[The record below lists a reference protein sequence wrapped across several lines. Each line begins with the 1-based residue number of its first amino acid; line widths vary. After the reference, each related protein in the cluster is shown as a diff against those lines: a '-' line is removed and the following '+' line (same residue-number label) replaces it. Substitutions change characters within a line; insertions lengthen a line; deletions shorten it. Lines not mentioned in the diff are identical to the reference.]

1 MDKRFKIFIAYHI
14 NEEAVASLISEYFQN
29 MGIPKELIYLCA
41 LPSNDGKVNNIEE
54 INAML
59 KCSSVNIPVL
69 SEKFLESVFC
79 TNITGAM
86 IFDAEALLL
95 PVMLPEITQNMIYG
109 FLKDVY
115 RVFKLD
121 EDADIAYIYDVVR
134 GALDILP
141 PSLSIAT
148 NSMNTLKNKYMVTVN
163 RITTKSSPM
172 LISSNPAFEQI
183 DVTTDDEM
191 IVLYYILY
199 NQVLEVSKE
208 TIEDWLVLEE
218 IYDVDV
224 ENAFRLLATIGY
236 ARFHEGVLKIDIVTF
251 RRWSKLT
258 EEILPVLSTCVKNH
272 KILSSDIF
280 EDMWYNDELNVSL
293 KLFTAY
299 LIDESVTELTNK
311 AQNDPQLQDIISWE
325 NKNNLK
331 PIVSANY
338 QKCLNVFVNNNII
351 YESDWTIYGVPRKY
365 TLNNSFLQHILSNDF
380 PHRHELQ
387 KLKTEAV
394 DL

>member
-14 NEEAVASLISEYFQN
+14 NEESIALLISEYFQN
-29 MGIPKELIYLCA
+29 MGIPKEFIYLCA
-41 LPSNDGKVNNIEE
+41 LQSNDGKINNIEE

-59 KCSSVNIPVL
+59 KCSCVNIPVL
-69 SEKFLESVFC
+69 SAKFLESVFC
-79 TNITGAM
+79 LNITGAM
-86 IFDAEALLL
+86 IFDEEALLL
-95 PVMLPEITQNMIYG
+95 PIMLPEITQNMIHG

-121 EDADIAYIYDVVR
+121 EDSDVAYIYDVVR

-141 PSLSIAT
+141 PSLTVAT
-148 NSMNTLKNKYMVTVN
+148 NSMNTLKNKYVVLVN
-163 RITTKSSPM
+163 RITTKSSPV
-172 LISSNPAFEQI
+172 LISSNPTFEQI

-191 IVLYYILY
+191 IVLYYILS
-199 NQVLEVSKE
+199 NQVLEVTKE
-208 TIEDWLVLEE
+208 TIENWLVEEE

-236 ARFHEGVLKIDIVTF
+236 ARYHEDTLKIDIVTF

-258 EEILPVLSTCVKNH
+258 EDILPVLLTCVKNH
-272 KILSSDIF
+272 KILSAEIF
-280 EDMWYNDELNVSL
+280 EDMWYNDELSVSL
-293 KLFTAY
+293 KLFVAY
-299 LIDESVTELTNK
+299 LIDENVTELTNK
-311 AQNDPQLQDIISWE
+311 SQNDPQMQSIISWE

-331 PIVSANY
+331 RIVSDNY
-338 QKCLNVFVNNNII
+338 QKCLSVFVNNSII

-365 TLNNSFLQHILSNDF
+365 NLNKSFLNHIFSNDF
-380 PHRHELQ
+380 PHRHDLQ
-387 KLKTEAV
+387 RLKAEAV